1 MPAHTASSPSTLSSR
16 ELNQDVGRA
25 KPAAL
30 QGPVFLTDR
39 GKPSHA
45 AQVARRC
52 AQHHLPDP
60 RSERDAPI
68 AAAAL
73 LHAMTVVTRNTADLE
88 GNGVPLINPWIRA

>member
-1 MPAHTASSPSTLSSR
+1 MPAYTASSPSTLSSR
-16 ELNQDVGRA
+16 ELNQDLGLA

-30 QGPVFLTDR
+30 QGPVFITDR
-39 GKPSHA
+39 GKPSHD

-52 AQHHLPDP
+52 AQHHVPDP

-73 LHAMTVVTRNTADLE
+73 LHGITVVTRNTADFE
-88 GNGVPLINPWIRA
+88 GTGVSLINPWIRA